1 MLEREQSRA
10 QVGPRAAVA
19 RLLYHWAMAWP
30 GVAAVALGV
39 AWGVASGTVSP
50 VFGAAASPDMAKDL
64 DRVRGKSVTQG
75 RVCSDPARPCG
86 DDFKPNE
93 LSFEIVTKF
102 AFDRGEDRSKP
113 FFAIILESGP
123 LCGIPDVKRV
133 EVQSLFPG
141 RKVFLHRYFC
151 EDFGDNV
158 GYTNVNKKVGF
169 LAVYGGDTAAEAKRA
184 LAEVKATGRFPAANV
199 RRMQV
204 YVTYQ
209 LE

>member
-1 MLEREQSRA
+1 MTRSVA
-10 QVGPRAAVA
+10 TAVA
-19 RLLYHWAMAWP
+19 
-30 GVAAVALGV
+30 VGV

-50 VFGAAASPDMAKDL
+50 VRGAAASPDMEKDL

-113 FFAIILESGP
+113 FFAVILESGP

-133 EVQSLFPG
+133 EVQALFPG
-141 RKVFLHRYFC
+141 RKVFLHRYLC

-158 GYTNVNKKVGF
+158 GYTKVNKKVGF
-169 LAVYGGDTAAEAKRA
+169 LAVYGGDTAAEAKKA

-199 RRMQV
+199 RKMQV